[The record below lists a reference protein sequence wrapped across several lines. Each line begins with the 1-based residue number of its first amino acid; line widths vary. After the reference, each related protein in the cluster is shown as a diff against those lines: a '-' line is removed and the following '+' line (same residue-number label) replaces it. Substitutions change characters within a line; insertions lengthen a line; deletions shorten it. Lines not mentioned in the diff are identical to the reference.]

1 LILLIGYKVV
11 KIPFSLLLGMVSNQ
25 PAVVTFA
32 SEKVG
37 NKLPEIGYAMIL
49 PIALIMKIVVSQLLY
64 IFLK

>member
-1 LILLIGYKVV
+1 
-11 KIPFSLLLGMVSNQ
+11 MVSNQ
-25 PAVVTFA
+25 PAVVSFA

-64 IFLK
+64 IFLR